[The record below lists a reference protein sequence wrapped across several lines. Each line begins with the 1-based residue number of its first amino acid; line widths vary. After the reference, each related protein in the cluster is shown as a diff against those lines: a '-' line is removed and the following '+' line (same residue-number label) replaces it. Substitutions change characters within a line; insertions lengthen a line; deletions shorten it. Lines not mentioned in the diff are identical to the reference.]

1 MRCEVGLRLAL
12 LAVACVAIQLEEP
25 RWNDPLLSQLKESG
39 FRPATIVDCGA
50 NRGDW
55 ALWARYLWPDAA
67 ILMVEAN
74 PHLKKDLDAVVQK
87 VGNAEAVT
95 AVLTESPGQDLQ
107 FYFSKESTTG
117 GSLFRERTE
126 AFEDVLPTRVVSRTL
141 DLVVSASTV
150 LKVVP
155 RASLVLGTITH
166 RDPLLVAPSRAAPT
180 TGTVS
185 HVL

>member
-95 AVLTESPGQDLQ
+95 AVLTESPGQVSGGCQRLDPTQL
-107 FYFSKESTTG
+107 ESTPC
-117 GSLFRERTE
+117 SPARIQRLDSWLF
-126 AFEDVLPTRVVSRTL
+126 SI
-141 DLVVSASTV
+141 
-150 LKVVP
+150 
-155 RASLVLGTITH
+155 G
-166 RDPLLVAPSRAAPT
+166 
-180 TGTVS
+180 
-185 HVL
+185 